1 MFKSLLIKA
10 YELLD
15 KTMFSVS
22 ILWMNLKQQIALI
35 NISLDVA
42 IDLKWLY
49 PENALENKITNY
61 YYNEDLIS

>member
-10 YELLD
+10 YELLE
-15 KTMFSVS
+15 KTIFSVS

-49 PENALENKITNY
+49 PENALEKKITNY
-61 YYNEDLIS
+61 